1 MFVFFCLKQDKKGVV
16 KNLDL
21 IMTRTTV
28 YLASMNDYL
37 FVVTGS
43 FSILALLDGLDFEM
57 ESDQGKD
64 ETLQILYWACFQIIF
79 KRRVFFSHYKFFIQ
93 VKRMAKR
100 T

>member
-64 ETLQILYWACFQIIF
+64 ETLQILY
-79 KRRVFFSHYKFFIQ
+79 
-93 VKRMAKR
+93 
-100 T
+100 

>member
-1 MFVFFCLKQDKKGVV
+1 
-16 KNLDL
+16 
-21 IMTRTTV
+21 MTRTTV

-64 ETLQILYWACFQIIF
+64 ETLQILYWACLQIIF
-79 KRRVFFSHYKFFIQ
+79 KKRVCFSHYKFFIQ
-93 VKRMAKR
+93 IKRMAKR